1 MPLTGKIPKL
11 DTQTLFDDMVVLES
25 EVAGIIDG
33 SLGQLK
39 DPNKTEEYWK
49 IYTTRLAI
57 MIDEYIVGSELVGN
71 TTAPDTKLAPGVLDT
86 FGGLTTAPGSVDGD
100 THQGEFEG
108 VFMHL
113 GFIPGFSTKHN
124 KVVETNV
131 MQNPGEYLIKANV
144 IENEDPKPFEMAN
157 PSYNAVS
164 ASLAQSGE
172 KPKITNTDG
181 DEIEYKSL
189 NQYLN
194 DYPKSQS
201 VETKPKPEGVPQMS
215 DITGIHLSS
224 KDSSGKTY
232 DLAKIPVESKVEI
245 KQGDSKG
252 TYEIESID
260 DLGTYITFNLKPLD
274 TDGDLI
280 KSGNVNLDWEST
292 SGSPAKIQLQ
302 KDLFKVYNR
311 SAPEG
316 ETQKQSIELFANGF
330 ADAIDKYVAAGTVVV
345 ISDTPDIK
353 IKGPIANLA
362 TGGPGNTAFGSVTKF
377 SALPLT
383 SMGIGKASVVD
394 REEAKEHFIEN
405 LIKFLSAIDGRD
417 GYYGEIDETIDHYCN
432 QLVDS
437 LHIYL
442 IMCPVKGKHIIPAL
456 VFNPGVTTQTNV
468 FVGVAV
474 VPMVGVTV
482 LPWPIIPLTSVGEIG
497 YEVYDGA
504 YGGFSMDEDWI
515 KYQSPKIDIWNDT
528 VFKNHN
534 DIYIIDIEGEVEQ
547 VTTPAGVRG

>member
-11 DTQTLFDDMVVLES
+11 DTQKLFDEMVVLES

-33 SLGQLK
+33 SLGQLRNA
-39 DPNKTEEYWK
+39 DKTDEYWE
-49 IYTTRLAI
+49 IYTTRLAN
-57 MIDEYIVGSELVGN
+57 MIDDYIVGSELVGN

-144 IENEDPKPFEMAN
+144 IENEDPEPFEMPN
-157 PSYNAVS
+157 PSYNAAS
-164 ASLAQSGE
+164 ASLAQRGK
-172 KPKITNTDG
+172 KPKITNLDG
-181 DEIEYKSL
+181 DKITYKNL
-189 NQYLN
+189 NQYLE

-201 VETKPKPEGVPQMS
+201 VETEPKPEGVPQMS

-232 DLAKIPVESKVEI
+232 DLAKIPGKSKVEI

-274 TDGDLI
+274 TDGNLI
-280 KSGNVNLDWEST
+280 KSGNINLDWEST

-311 SAPEG
+311 PSPQG
-316 ETQKQSIELFANGF
+316 ETPEQSIELFANGF

-353 IKGPIANLA
+353 IK
-362 TGGPGNTAFGSVTKF
+362 
-377 SALPLT
+377 AL
-383 SMGIGKASVVD
+383 
-394 REEAKEHFIEN
+394 
-405 LIKFLSAIDGRD
+405 
-417 GYYGEIDETIDHYCN
+417 
-432 QLVDS
+432 
-437 LHIYL
+437 YL
-442 IMCPVKGKHIIPAL
+442 I
-456 VFNPGVTTQTNV
+456 
-468 FVGVAV
+468 
-474 VPMVGVTV
+474 
-482 LPWPIIPLTSVGEIG
+482 
-497 YEVYDGA
+497 
-504 YGGFSMDEDWI
+504 
-515 KYQSPKIDIWNDT
+515 
-528 VFKNHN
+528 
-534 DIYIIDIEGEVEQ
+534 
-547 VTTPAGVRG
+547 

>member
-11 DTQTLFDDMVVLES
+11 DTQKLFDDMVVLES

-39 DPNKTEEYWK
+39 DPNKTEEYWE
-49 IYTTRLAI
+49 IYTTRLAN
-57 MIDEYIVGSELVGN
+57 MIDDYIVGSELVGN

-108 VFMHL
+108 TFMHL

-144 IENEDPKPFEMAN
+144 IENEEPEPFEMAN
-157 PSYNAVS
+157 PSYNAAS
-164 ASLAQSGE
+164 ASLAQRGK
-172 KPKITNTDG
+172 KPKITNLDG
-181 DEIEYKSL
+181 DKIEYKNL
-189 NQYLN
+189 NQYLS

-201 VETKPKPEGVPQMS
+201 VETEPKPEGAPQMS

-232 DLAKIPVESKVEI
+232 DLTKIPGKSKVEI

-274 TDGDLI
+274 TDGSLI
-280 KSGNVNLDWEST
+280 KSGNVDLDWEST

-311 SAPEG
+311 PSSQG
-316 ETQKQSIELFANGF
+316 ETPKQSIEKFSNGF
-330 ADAIDKYVAAGTVVV
+330 AEAIDKYVGAGTVVV

-353 IKGPIANLA
+353 IKGPIANIA

-377 SALPLT
+377 SALPPT
-383 SMGIGKASVVD
+383 SMGIGKASVVE
-394 REEAKEHFIEN
+394 REDAKERFIEN
-405 LIKFLSAIDGRD
+405 LIDFLSSIDGRD
-417 GYYGEIDETIDHYCN
+417 GYYGEIEETIDHYCN

-468 FVGVAV
+468 YVGVAV
-474 VPMVGVTV
+474 VPMVGMTV
-482 LPWPIIPLTSVGEIG
+482 LPWPIIPLSTIGDIG
-497 YEVYDGA
+497 YDVYNDA
-504 YGGFSMDEDWI
+504 KGGFSVDKSWMD
-515 KYQSPKIDIWNDT
+515 KQSTKIDTWDDT
-528 VFKNHN
+528 VFRKHNSSYVVELKNEITN
-534 DIYIIDIEGEVEQ
+534 N
-547 VTTPAGVRG
+547 TATAGIG